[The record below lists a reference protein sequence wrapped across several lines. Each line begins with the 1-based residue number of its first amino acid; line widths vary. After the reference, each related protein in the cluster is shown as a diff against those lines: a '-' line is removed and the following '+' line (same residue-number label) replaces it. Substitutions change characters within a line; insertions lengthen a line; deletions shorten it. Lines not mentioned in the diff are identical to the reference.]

1 MSSALGFATARKTSR
16 GTLLAGWL
24 DGGSVQIYTANRPA
38 NADTAITTQTLL
50 VTFVLPTPAV
60 SVDDGV
66 LTGNSIEAALI
77 AETGTAAWARIVDSD
92 ETTIGDCDVGL
103 ENSGAFIELDNL
115 NLATGG
121 FCSVVSFS
129 ITEG

>member
-1 MSSALGFATARKTSR
+1 MSNFLDFTTARKTSR

-24 DGGSVQIYTANRPA
+24 DGGAVRVYTASRPA
-38 NADTAITTQTLL
+38 NADTAISTQTLL
-50 VTFVLPTPAV
+50 VTFTLPDPSASV
-60 SVDDGV
+60 SNGV
-66 LTGNSIEAALI
+66 LTGNAIEAAMV

-103 ENSGAFIELDNL
+103 EESGAFIELDNL
-115 NLATGG
+115 SLAEGG
-121 FCSVVSFS
+121 YCSVVSFS